1 MRSFV
6 AGLALFLSFLTG
18 TAALE
23 AFVVHEVL
31 LDPDR
36 AGQVLDSALR
46 QPDTRAEILAQVV
59 PGYDRLPGAARAG
72 VDALAATPG
81 VSRVARQ
88 LTVTRSGEVSL
99 TPLRTELARGL
110 RDNGLTGLARVVSSA
125 DLGASVQVPSTYMD
139 RFNQARDTSW
149 FVAVQGAILTAM
161 LVIVA
166 LLASRRRG
174 RTVRGAGLVVLACSV
189 VAGALYW
196 VLPVIVRAVG
206 SDSTTDLVAV
216 VVESQRQVALLTLAP
231 FAVGGALLVVLGMV
245 FAGGGRRRSA
255 SYD

>member
-46 QPDTRAEILAQVV
+46 QPDTRAKILAQVV
-59 PGYDRLPGAARAG
+59 PGYDRLPGVARAG
-72 VDALAATPG
+72 VDALAGTPE

-88 LTVTRSGEVSL
+88 VTVTRTGEVSL

-110 RDNGLTGLARVVSSA
+110 RDNGLTGLARVVSTA
-125 DLGASVQVPSTYMD
+125 DVGASVQVPSTYMD

-149 FVAVQGAILTAM
+149 FIATQGAILTAM

-189 VAGALYW
+189 VAV
-196 VLPVIVRAVG
+196 VLFWLLPAVVRAVG
-206 SDSTTDLVAV
+206 SDSTTEVVAV
-216 VVESQRQVALLTLAP
+216 VVESQRHVALLTLAP
-231 FAVGGALLVVLGMV
+231 FAVGGAVLVVLGMV
-245 FAGGGRRRSA
+245 FAGGGRRRSV